1 MTAGGL
7 SPDSHLLVGI
17 TLIHCEQLPRLGLLC
32 GGPSLARLMGRV
44 FCAWCLVE
52 YRFPVPFT
60 RHQFTRHARPMLFI
74 ALATAL
80 IITAAHPA
88 GKDSA
93 VTKPVVI
100 AHRGASA
107 YLPEHTLPAK
117 ALAFGMGA
125 DYLEQDVVLTKD
137 SVPIVLHDI
146 QLDEVTDVATRFAE
160 RARDDGRYYALDF
173 TLDEIRSL
181 QVHERAD
188 PATGT
193 ARSPSRFPVG
203 KSRFAIPTLAEE
215 IEFIQGLMHST
226 GRGVGIYPEIKSP
239 RWHRDQGYDISPIV
253 LKVLADYG
261 YSRPG
266 DHIFVQC
273 FDEVETRRLREELGT
288 QLPLIQLIVAP
299 PRSGNDPHASLVT
312 EAGLARIAEYAQGIG
327 PACSRIVVSVDGAGE
342 PVFSQLVEWAH
353 RHDLAVHPYTFR
365 ADALPSYAADFDALM
380 DVFLNSAGVDGL
392 FTDFPDR
399 TREFVDRRVRR

>member
-1 MTAGGL
+1 M
-7 SPDSHLLVGI
+7 
-17 TLIHCEQLPRLGLLC
+17 LP
-32 GGPSLARLMGRV
+32 
-44 FCAWCLVE
+44 
-52 YRFPVPFT
+52 
-60 RHQFTRHARPMLFI
+60 I
-74 ALATAL
+74 ALALA
-80 IITAAHPA
+80 IITMAPVD

-93 VTKPVVI
+93 VPLPAVI

-146 QLDEVTDVATRFAE
+146 QLDEVTDVAARFPD
-160 RARDDGRYYALDF
+160 RARDDGRFYALDF
-173 TLDEIRSL
+173 SLDEIRAL
-181 QVHERAD
+181 QVHERSD
-188 PATGT
+188 PATGM

-226 GRGVGIYPEIKSP
+226 GRQVGIYPEIKSP
-239 RWHRDQGYDISPIV
+239 RWHRDQGCDISPIV
-253 LKVLADYG
+253 LKVLAEYG
-261 YSRPG
+261 YTESG
-266 DHIFVQC
+266 DRIFVQC
-273 FDEVETRRLREELGT
+273 FDQVETRRLREELGT
-288 QLPLIQLIVAP
+288 RLPLIQLIAAP
-299 PRSGNDPHASLVT
+299 PKSGDDPHATLVT
-312 EAGLARIAEYAQGIG
+312 EAGVTRIAEYAQGIG
-327 PACSRIVVSVDGAGE
+327 PAYNRIVVSVDVNGE

-365 ADALPSYAADFDALM
+365 ADVLPAYSADFDGLM
-380 DVFLNSAGVDGL
+380 DLFLNCARVDGL

-399 TREFVDRRVRR
+399 TREFVDRHVRR